1 MLEIVRIE
9 NILVNQEPN
18 NWEEAITLV
27 GELLEN
33 SGSINAKYTEAMID
47 AVKQLGPYIVIGK
60 HIAIAHAAPE
70 IHVHKNDMS
79 VAILSKPVAF
89 GSQNDP
95 VKVLFALASVDGKSH
110 LEKLMELARII
121 GEDDEV
127 VECLS
132 RCTTK
137 EEVYE
142 IINGVNNGRVPLS
155 HRKG

>member
-9 NILVNQEPN
+9 NITVNQKPN
-18 NWEEAITLV
+18 DWEEAITLV
-27 GELLEN
+27 GKLLEN
-33 SGSINAKYTEAMID
+33 SGSISAEYTKAMID
-47 AVKQLGPYIVIGK
+47 AIKRLGPYIVIGK

-70 IHVHKNDMS
+70 VYVHKNDIS

-110 LEKLMELARII
+110 LENLMELARII

-127 VECLS
+127 VEILS
-132 RCTTK
+132 KCMTK
-137 EEVYE
+137 DEVYG